1 VIATITRFGYAGEY
15 TDPSG
20 LIYLRARYYD
30 TVTAQFLSV
39 DPIVVATRSS
49 YAYTHGD
56 PIQDSDPMGLLTRRL
71 HAAQR
76 MAHPE
81 PSPSPG
87 PSPTPESG
95 SQDRECAAPT
105 GDSDGWF
112 HRNFLDW
119 HGIQNWSGDVAS
131 WSADVALASAA
142 CSGVATVAGA
152 EPLALGC
159 GFATKVFGYTAVAAT
174 GINMVAAS
182 QNGDWETVA
191 QDATALLAGGVTRQA
206 LGVGGWRLD
215 EAGRR
220 GADLLDQVVA
230 TLTDWTFK

>member
-1 VIATITRFGYAGEY
+1 MSLRLGE
-15 TDPSG
+15 
-20 LIYLRARYYD
+20 
-30 TVTAQFLSV
+30 VCF
-39 DPIVVATRSS
+39 
-49 YAYTHGD
+49 
-56 PIQDSDPMGLLTRRL
+56 LTRNVRRL
-71 HAAQR
+71 AAYARPVRHPHRHRRSPRPGSRSERHIRSPFSRPDRRRRLSRGARIVSVQRQPTTR
-76 MAHPE
+76 MAGFTATSSTGTHPE
-81 PSPSPG
+81 LVG
-87 PSPTPESG
+87 
-95 SQDRECAAPT
+95 R
-105 GDSDGWF
+105 
-112 HRNFLDW
+112 R
-119 HGIQNWSGDVAS
+119 
-131 WSADVALASAA
+131 ADVALASAA